1 MDRIEKMLSRVGT
14 LPDSQLKVSY
24 CDDRA
29 QIDLGAGRGQ
39 TVFIERHGDSYV
51 LTSVVLGTVRTE
63 QHSADMLSFAGTIWR
78 RNRETDMVNFTLDS
92 QNRLVGR
99 VDHPAESL
107 DAAELFYYLTRLAVE
122 CDRMEYLLTGEN
134 RF

>member
-1 MDRIEKMLSRVGT
+1 MDRIEKLLKKVDT
-14 LPDSQLKVSY
+14 LPDSQLQVRY
-24 CDDRA
+24 RDGRA

-39 TVFIERHGDSYV
+39 TVFIERDGDSYV
-51 LTSVVLGTVRTE
+51 LTSVVLGAVRTE
-63 QHSADMLSFAGTIWR
+63 QQSADILSFADTIWR
-78 RNRETDMVNFTLDS
+78 RNRQTDVVNFTIDN

-99 VDHPAESL
+99 VDHPAETL
-107 DAAELFYYLTRLAVE
+107 DAAELLFYLTRLAVE

>member
-1 MDRIEKMLSRVGT
+1 MDRIERLLGKVST

-24 CDDRA
+24 QDGRA
-29 QIDLGAGRGQ
+29 QIDLGSGRGQ
-39 TVFIERHGDSYV
+39 TVFIERDGDCYV
-51 LTSVVLGTVRTE
+51 LTSVVLGATRTG
-63 QHSADMLSFAGTIWR
+63 QQSDDLVTFAGTLWR
-78 RNRETDMVNFTLDS
+78 RNRQTDVVNFIIDG

-99 VDHPAESL
+99 IDHPAETL
-107 DAAELFYYLTRLAVE
+107 DAAELFFYLARLAIE